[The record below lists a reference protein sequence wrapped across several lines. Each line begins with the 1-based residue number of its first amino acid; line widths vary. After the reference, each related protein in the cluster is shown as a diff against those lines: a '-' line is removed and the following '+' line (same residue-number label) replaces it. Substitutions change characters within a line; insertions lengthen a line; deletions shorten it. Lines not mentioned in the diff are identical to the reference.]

1 MSLVQRILIGFEQ
14 VPERT
19 SGYMKPLAIL
29 AGIVA
34 LFAEQQAFAASFVI
48 TNGLTSTMGQTLSNG
63 QSGTIQNGGLL
74 SVAGST
80 IGVSIT
86 GNATLVNNGTISMS
100 GTGRAI
106 RDNTGGLTLTVTN
119 GVDAIMMT
127 YDADVIQMNKAN
139 SNVVF
144 NNYGT
149 LTSRNNSGQGNQAI
163 DFNAITTG
171 TNVLNNF
178 AGGVI
183 QANEADAVRP
193 GVNGVINNAGII
205 RSTNNPGST
214 SSSDGVDAQAN
225 TGVVVVNAGTGL
237 IQGARHGITG
247 GPDTSTD
254 GTFTLSVT
262 NNAGGTIQG
271 MNGSGINI
279 DGFNAKEVVTINNA
293 GVIVGNGVTGDGDG
307 VDVDGLVNIVNS
319 GTIRGAQAF
328 NDVSEGVT
336 AGGGTIVNSGTIVG
350 ENTAGGVGR
359 GITLAGVDKDPVTK
373 LPIATQGIY
382 ANSTIVNSGLI
393 RGQSDSAIA
402 VTGARNA
409 FTVTVIN
416 QASGVLEGGGATAAV
431 VNTGANDATVVN
443 YGTITADQSGK
454 AVDLGSGNS
463 TLQILGGSAVVNG
476 DVSGGTGTST
486 LTITPGA
493 GNAFHYNGAISNFS
507 AVTLGAGTI
516 ALNGASTYAGTT
528 AIASGATV
536 VVGDATHQNATLGAG
551 LTTVAAGATLAG
563 YGGTLGSVT
572 NAGMIAAGSASPGAV
587 AGATGTFTIAGNYI
601 GNNGTVLLNASLG
614 NNGASAASDKLVIN
628 GNASGTTTLKVN
640 ITGAGAATTG
650 SGIQLVQVNGTSA
663 PGTFTLAAPV
673 QAGAYQYLL
682 RESAAAGTA
691 GWYLSTAY
699 SSGATAYRAASVA
712 YAMTPQ
718 LVTDFGFTTLGRFQ
732 ERVGSLRGNAG
743 DVSDSGNV
751 GNSGNN
757 GVWARV
763 FGKTMDAGMS
773 SRFSADER
781 MFAAQFGRDWRLAT
795 DTSDMGGSAHA
806 GVTATFGTASAS
818 FSDSART
825 LDPTLSAA
833 TGSVT
838 MQAQSVGA
846 YWTRILPQGAYVDV
860 TTQVSHYRNKYSDV
874 GGIGATQNGVGAALS
889 GEIGHPFAIFGS
901 GVTIEPQAQLAYQY
915 LHLNGF
921 SDSVSSVSGNTTNAL
936 RGRVGFKLGAP
947 DLANVAGFGSASP
960 YLTFDVVH
968 DFLSPGHTSVA
979 GATFDSSL
987 AKTWYELGAGMTATL
1002 SRASA
1007 LYASVKYARNLGG
1020 DYRRNVYGQV
1030 GFRYRW

>member
-1 MSLVQRILIGFEQ
+1 
-14 VPERT
+14 
-19 SGYMKPLAIL
+19 MKPLAIL
-29 AGIVA
+29 AGVVA
-34 LFAEQQAFAASFVI
+34 LFAEQHAFAANFLI
-48 TNGLTSTMGQTLSNG
+48 TNGLTITSGQTLSSG
-63 QSGTIQNGGLL
+63 QSGTIQSGGLL

-86 GNATLVNNGTISMS
+86 GNATLVNNGTINMT

-106 RDNTGGLTLTVTN
+106 RDNTGGLTLTLTN
-119 GVDAIMMT
+119 GVGASMIT
-127 YDADVIQMNKAN
+127 FDADVIQMNKAN

-149 LTSRNNSGQGNQAI
+149 LTSTNNSGQGNQAI

-171 TNVLNNF
+171 SNVLNNF

-193 GVNGVINNAGII
+193 GVNGVVNNAGII

-225 TGVVVVNAGTGL
+225 TGIVVVNAGTGL

-247 GPDTSTD
+247 GPDTATD

-293 GVIVGNGVTGDGDG
+293 GVIIGNGVTGDGDG
-307 VDVDGLVNIVNS
+307 VDVDGLVNITNS
-319 GTIRGAQAF
+319 GTIRGAQAY

-359 GITLAGVDKDPVTK
+359 GITLAGVDKDPITK
-373 LPIATQGIY
+373 LSIPVQGIY

-402 VTGARNA
+402 VTGGRNA

-431 VNTGANDATVVN
+431 VNTGANDATVIN

-486 LTITPGA
+486 LTITPGT
-493 GNAFHYNGAISNFS
+493 GNAFNYNGAISNFS
-507 AVTLGAGTI
+507 VVNLGAGTI
-516 ALNGASTYAGTT
+516 ALNGASTYTGAT

-536 VVGDATHQNATLGAG
+536 IVGDASHRNATLGSG
-551 LTTVAAGATLAG
+551 MTTVAAGATLAG

-572 NAGMIAAGSASPGAV
+572 NAGMIAVGSASPGA
-587 AGATGTFTIAGNYI
+587 AIGNPGTFTIAGDYI
-601 GNNGTVLLNASLG
+601 GNNGTALLNASIANDG
-614 NNGASAASDKLVIN
+614 SSATSDKLVIN

-640 ITGAGAATTG
+640 VTG
-650 SGIQLVQVNGTSA
+650 SGTATSGNGIQLVQVNGASA
-663 PGTFTLAAPV
+663 AGAFKLAAPV

-682 RESAAAGTA
+682 RESAAPGTA
-691 GWYLSTAY
+691 NWYLSTSY
-699 SSGATAYRAASVA
+699 SSGATAYRAATVA

-718 LVTDFGFTTLGRFQ
+718 LNADFGFTTLGRFQ
-732 ERVGSLRGNAG
+732 ERMGSLRGDAG
-743 DVSDSGNV
+743 EG
-751 GNSGNN
+751 GNSSGSS
-757 GVWARV
+757 GVWGRV
-763 FGKTMDAGMS
+763 FGKTMDADMS
-773 SRFSADER
+773 SRFNADER
-781 MFAAQFGRDWRLAT
+781 MFAAQFGRDWRLAA
-795 DTSDMGGSAHA
+795 DASGMGGSAHV
-806 GVTATFGTASAS
+806 GVTATFGTASAA

-825 LDPTLSAA
+825 LDPSLSAA

-846 YWTRILPQGAYVDV
+846 YWTRILPQGAYLDV
-860 TTQVSHYRNKYSDV
+860 TTQVSHYHNKYSDA

-889 GEIGHPFAIFGS
+889 GEVGHPFAILGS

-921 SDSVSSVSGNTTNAL
+921 SDSVSSVSGNTTSAL

-947 DLANVAGFGSASP
+947 DLANVAGMGAASP
-960 YLTFDVVH
+960 YLTVDVVH
-968 DFLSPGHTSVA
+968 DFLSPGQTSVA

-987 AKTWYELGAGMTATL
+987 AKTWYELGAGVGATL
-1002 SRASA
+1002 GRTSS

-1030 GFRYRW
+1030 GYRYRW

>member
-1 MSLVQRILIGFEQ
+1 
-14 VPERT
+14 
-19 SGYMKPLAIL
+19 MKPLAIL
-29 AGIVA
+29 AGVIA
-34 LFAEQQAFAASFVI
+34 LFAEQHAFAASFII
-48 TNGLTSTMGQTLSNG
+48 TNGLTSTAGQTLSSG
-63 QSGTIQNGGLL
+63 QSGTIQSGGLL

-86 GNATLVNNGTISMS
+86 GNATLVNNGTINMT

-119 GVDAIMMT
+119 GVGASIT
-127 YDADVIQMNKAN
+127 TFDADVIQMNKAN

-149 LTSRNNSGQGNQAI
+149 LTSTNNSAQGNQAI

-171 TNVLNNF
+171 SNVLNNF
-178 AGGVI
+178 AGAVI

-193 GVNGVINNAGII
+193 GVNGVVNNAGII

-214 SSSDGVDAQAN
+214 SSSDGVDAQSN
-225 TGVVVVNAGTGL
+225 SGVVIVNAGTGL

-254 GTFTLSVT
+254 GTFQLSVT

-293 GVIVGNGVTGDGDG
+293 GVIIGNGVTGDGDG
-307 VDVDGLVNIVNS
+307 VDVDGLVNITNS
-319 GTIRGAQAF
+319 GTIRGAQAY

-359 GITLAGVDKDPVTK
+359 GITLAGVDKDPITK
-373 LPIATQGIY
+373 LPIAVQGIY

-431 VNTGANDATVVN
+431 VNTGANDATVIN

-476 DVSGGTGTST
+476 DVSGGTGNST
-486 LTITPGA
+486 LTITPGI
-493 GNAFHYNGAISNFS
+493 GNAFNYNGAISNFS
-507 AVTLGAGTI
+507 AVNLGAGTI
-516 ALNGASTYAGTT
+516 VLNGASTYTGAT
-528 AIASGATV
+528 AIGSGATV
-536 VVGDATHQNATLGAG
+536 IVGDASHRSATLGSG
-551 LTTVAAGATLAG
+551 MTTVAAGATLAG
-563 YGGTLGSVT
+563 YGGTLGSLT
-572 NAGMIAAGSASPGAV
+572 NAGMLAVGSASPGAA
-587 AGATGTFTIAGNYI
+587 AGNVGTFTIAGDYI
-601 GNNGTVLLNASLG
+601 GNNATALLNASI
-614 NNGASAASDKLVIN
+614 ASDGSSVTSDKLVIN

-640 ITGAGAATTG
+640 ITGAGTATSG

-663 PGTFTLAAPV
+663 ASAFQLAAPV

-691 GWYLSTAY
+691 NWYLSTSY
-699 SSGATAYRAASVA
+699 SSGATAYRAATVA

-718 LVTDFGFTTLGRFQ
+718 LNADFGFTTLGRFQ
-732 ERVGSLRGNAG
+732 ERMGSLRGDAG
-743 DVSDSGNV
+743 AGGTGTDSG
-751 GNSGNN
+751 GS
-757 GVWARV
+757 GVWGRV
-763 FGKTMDAGMS
+763 FGKTMDADMS
-773 SRFSADER
+773 NRFNADER

-795 DTSDMGGSAHA
+795 DASGLGGSAHA
-806 GVTATFGTASAS
+806 GVSATFGTASAS
-818 FSDSART
+818 FSDSARA

-846 YWTRILPQGAYVDV
+846 YWTRILPQGAYLDI
-860 TTQVSHYRNKYSDV
+860 TTQLSHYQNKYNDA
-874 GGIGATQNGVGAALS
+874 GGIGATQNGFGAALS
-889 GEIGHPFAIFGS
+889 GEIGHPFAILGS
-901 GVTIEPQAQLAYQY
+901 GVTLEPQAQLAYQY

-921 SDSVSSVSGNTTNAL
+921 SDSVSSVSGNTTSAL

-947 DLANVAGFGSASP
+947 ELVNVTGMGSASP

-968 DFLSPGHTSVA
+968 DFLSPGQTSVA

-987 AKTWYELGAGMTATL
+987 AKTWYELGAGVAATL
-1002 SRASA
+1002 GRTSS

-1030 GFRYRW
+1030 GYRYRW

>member
-1 MSLVQRILIGFEQ
+1 
-14 VPERT
+14 
-19 SGYMKPLAIL
+19 MKPLAIL
-29 AGIVA
+29 AGVIA
-34 LFAEQQAFAASFVI
+34 LFAEQHAFAANFII
-48 TNGLTSTMGQTLSNG
+48 TSGLTSNAGQTLSSG
-63 QSGTIQNGGLL
+63 QSGTIQSGGLL

-86 GNATLVNNGTISMS
+86 GNATLVNNGTINMT

-106 RDNTGGLTLTVTN
+106 RDNTGGLSLTVTN
-119 GVDAIMMT
+119 GVGASMT
-127 YDADVIQMNKAN
+127 TFDADVIQMNKAN

-149 LTSRNNSGQGNQAI
+149 LTSTNNSAQGNQAI

-193 GVNGVINNAGII
+193 GINGVINNAGII

-214 SSSDGVDAQAN
+214 SSSDGVDAQTN
-225 TGVVVVNAGTGL
+225 TGVVVVNSGTGL

-247 GPDTSTD
+247 GANTATD

-293 GVIVGNGVTGDGDG
+293 GSIVGNGVTGDGDG
-307 VDVDGLVNIVNS
+307 VDVDGLVNITNS
-319 GTIRGAQAF
+319 GTIRGAKAF

-336 AGGGTIVNSGTIVG
+336 AGGGTIVNSGTIIG

-359 GITLAGVDKDPVTK
+359 GITLAGVDKDPITK
-373 LPIATQGIY
+373 LPITPQGIY

-402 VTGARNA
+402 VTGSRNA
-409 FTVTVIN
+409 FTLTVVN

-431 VNTGANDATVVN
+431 VNTGATDATVIN
-443 YGTITADQSGK
+443 YGTITADQNGK

-486 LTITPGA
+486 LTITPGT
-493 GNAFHYNGAISNFS
+493 GNAFRYNGAISNFS
-507 AVTLGAGTI
+507 AVSLGAGTI
-516 ALNGASTYAGTT
+516 ALNGASSYAGTT

-536 VVGDATHQNATLGAG
+536 IVGDASHRSATLGSG
-551 LTTVAAGATLAG
+551 LATVAAGATLAG

-572 NAGMIAAGSASPGAV
+572 NAGMIAVGSASPGA
-587 AGATGTFTIAGNYI
+587 ASGSTGTFTIAGDYV
-601 GNNGTVLLNASLG
+601 GNNGTALLNASIA
-614 NNGASAASDKLVIN
+614 NDGASVASDKLLIN
-628 GNASGTTTLKVN
+628 GNASGTTALKVN
-640 ITGAGAATTG
+640 ITGAGVATTG
-650 SGIQLVQVNGTSA
+650 AGIQLVQVNGTSA
-663 PGTFTLAAPV
+663 AGAFRLAAPV

-691 GWYLSTAY
+691 SWYLSTSY
-699 SSGATAYRAASVA
+699 GSGAPAYRAATVA

-718 LVTDFGFTTLGRFQ
+718 LVTDFGYTTLGRFQ
-732 ERVGSLRGNAG
+732 ERMGSLRGDAG
-743 DVSDSGNV
+743 EGGNR
-751 GNSGNN
+751 SAN
-757 GVWARV
+757 GVWGRV
-763 FGKTMDAGMS
+763 FGKTMDADMS
-773 SRFSADER
+773 SRFNADER

-795 DTSDMGGSAHA
+795 DASGMGGSAHA
-806 GVTATFGTASAS
+806 GMTATFGTASAS

-860 TTQVSHYRNKYSDV
+860 TTQVSHYRNKYSDA
-874 GGIGATQNGVGAALS
+874 GGIGATQNGFGAALS
-889 GEIGHPFAIFGS
+889 GEIGHPFAILGS

-947 DLANVAGFGSASP
+947 DLANVAGIGSASP

-968 DFLSPGHTSVA
+968 DFLSPGQTSVA
-979 GATFDSSL
+979 GATFDSRL
-987 AKTWYELGAGMTATL
+987 AKTWYELGAGVAATL
-1002 SRASA
+1002 GRTSS

-1030 GFRYRW
+1030 GYRYHW